1 MSYKKD
7 SKRRYFEKM
16 DNDFSNL
23 VIFEMVNEYER
34 SEVVRSVVDFL
45 E

>member
-1 MSYKKD
+1 MLYKKD
-7 SKRRYFEKM
+7 SKWWYFEKM

-23 VIFEMVNEYER
+23 VIFEMVNEYEC
-34 SEVVRSVVDFL
+34 SEVVWSVVDFL